1 MSSVEY
7 HFITY
12 WNVSGSIDDVYD
24 ILYDVSE
31 YPRWWPSL
39 ARSYECTEKGDAKGV
54 GARGN
59 IVTKGFLPYVIR
71 WSYEVVQTDRPNE
84 FRIAASG
91 DLTGTGHWIL
101 QQQDSFIAITYEWN
115 VRTEKRLLRILSPIF
130 RPLFAWNHD
139 WVMQRGL
146 EGLKRELQTRANS

>member
-59 IVTKGFLPYVIR
+59 IVTKGFLPYVI
-71 WSYEVVQTDRPNE
+71 
-84 FRIAASG
+84 RIAASG